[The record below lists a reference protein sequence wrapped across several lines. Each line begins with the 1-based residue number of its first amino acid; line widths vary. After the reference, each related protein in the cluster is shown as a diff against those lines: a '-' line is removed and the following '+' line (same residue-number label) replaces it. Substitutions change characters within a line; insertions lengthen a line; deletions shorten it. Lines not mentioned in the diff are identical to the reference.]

1 MNSFIEKMAVLYQ
14 ATPSKILVSV
24 RLAQA
29 CLESSYG
36 QSELARNARNFAGIK
51 ASSPWVG
58 ETYTKLS
65 DEEIDGKMK
74 PNPSEFR
81 KYGSVEEFIK
91 DHSNFFTSTQKR
103 AEEVYKQAIEA
114 TTYVGQCAAL
124 TGTYATDSGYG
135 AKLIQ
140 IIEDYNLTQFDRK
153 EDIVMIKKPQRIN
166 KSLLH
171 AGKMPAIKGVVLHND
186 AGSRNA
192 TATWYMN
199 SFLPNHNLELGIAHY
214 YIDVDV
220 IGRAIDTYNQA
231 WHTASAEGNNHYIGY
246 EACQSK
252 GDEARFRANEDMM
265 LRQAAEDMLFYKIP
279 VTRQTVRL
287 HQEFSSTTCPHRSM
301 ELHGKSVNAVKDYF
315 IARIMHYQTLGK
327 TVDEMIDAENRG
339 AIKAQPKPALKP
351 IDEVAREVLA
361 GRWGNGQERKNKLTQ
376 AGYNYDEVQKR
387 VGELK
392 VVPKKEAPT
401 VKPDDLEFTVEGQ
414 TFIVTKK

>member
-1 MNSFIEKMAVLYQ
+1 M
-14 ATPSKILVSV
+14 
-24 RLAQA
+24 
-29 CLESSYG
+29 
-36 QSELARNARNFAGIK
+36 IK
-51 ASSPWVG
+51 
-58 ETYTKLS
+58 L
-65 DEEIDGKMK
+65 
-74 PNPSEFR
+74 
-81 KYGSVEEFIK
+81 
-91 DHSNFFTSTQKR
+91 
-103 AEEVYKQAIEA
+103 
-114 TTYVGQCAAL
+114 
-124 TGTYATDSGYG
+124 
-135 AKLIQ
+135 
-140 IIEDYNLTQFDRK
+140 DRK
-153 EDIVMIKKPQRIN
+153 EETKMIKKPQRIN

-171 AGKMPAIKGVVLHND
+171 AGRMPSIKGVVLHND

-192 TATWYMN
+192 TAIWYMN

-214 YIDVDV
+214 YIDADV

-252 GDEARFRANEDMM
+252 GDEARFIANEDMM

-279 VTRQTVRL
+279 VNRQTVRL

-301 ELHGKSVNAVKDYF
+301 ELHGRSVNAVKDYF
-315 IARIMHYQTLGK
+315 IARIMHYQRLGK

-376 AGYNYDEVQKR
+376 VGYNYDEVQKR

-392 VVPKKEAPT
+392 VVPKKEAPS
-401 VKPDDLEFTVEGQ
+401 VKPDDLEFTVGGE
-414 TFIVTKK
+414 TYVVTKK